1 MIMRGTGDIHAL
13 IAVSVR
19 ACRMRFGRHGRDFI
33 EILKPLPSRPN
44 ATATRRG
51 EILGG
56 AHGGEVPGP
65 TAIKAIDRSKKEAT
79 S

>member
-1 MIMRGTGDIHAL
+1 MRGTGDIHGL

-33 EILKPLPSRPN
+33 EILKPLASRPN

-51 EILGG
+51 EILAVLMGG
-56 AHGGEVPGP
+56 S
-65 TAIKAIDRSKKEAT
+65 TWSDDD
-79 S
+79 